1 MKLFTKRLILL
12 HFALLFSIMNQAV
25 ATVFTE
31 GDSVSHPCSDLYLN
45 TWEGSNTVLKT
56 NMLSR
61 NQDYILPLQI
71 EGNKFVFPTANKMYI
86 CSPYGMRSGRFH
98 TGMDIKQLLGD
109 SILAVWD
116 GVVRMASKNYYGYG
130 GTVVIRH
137 SNGLETLYAH
147 LSKINVVENQSVKSG
162 EVIGYAGKTGRATT
176 EHLHFEIR
184 FLYEHFDPRIIIDF
198 ITFSLK
204 TDTLYIRKGK
214 FFGNS
219 LNFTAEDMEKQMP
232 DTAMITDNFQEEKF
246 SLEEEKIK
254 IDTIIPSKKEF
265 YIVKKGDTLFSIS
278 KKTSVSIDVLC
289 KINKIK
295 QESILQIG
303 QKLKLNSN

>member
-1 MKLFTKRLILL
+1 MVRNDIYFLKRIFKMTLLVAAFFTSTIYARAADNLYQSPFLTLNINNKTIKE
-12 HFALLFSIMNQAV
+12 
-25 ATVFTE
+25 VFKEIEKNSEYVFFYYE
-31 GDSVSHPCSDLYLN
+31 GVLDVNRKVS
-45 TWEGSNTVLKT
+45 
-56 NMLSR
+56 
-61 NQDYILPLQI
+61 
-71 EGNKFVFPTANKMYI
+71 FVY
-86 CSPYGMRSGRFH
+86 
-98 TGMDIKQLLGD
+98 
-109 SILAVWD
+109 
-116 GVVRMASKNYYGYG
+116 
-130 GTVVIRH
+130 
-137 SNGLETLYAH
+137 
-147 LSKINVVENQSVKSG
+147 ENQSVKSG

-246 SLEEEKIK
+246 SLEDEKIK